1 MPDRSKEYVETTDLY
16 LQILWEAQ
24 KVEDKKLVKMIRKR
38 LTQNTP
44 QILQAGFE
52 CEVIP
57 FPRPF
62 VPPVTVAEEPQIWPQ
77 NPVFQTLFVA
87 SCYAWLIVAGLM
99 G

>member
-1 MPDRSKEYVETTDLY
+1 MPDKEYVETTDLY

-24 KVEDKKLVKMIRKR
+24 KVEDKKLVKMMRKR
-38 LTQNTP
+38 LMQNTP
-44 QILQAGFE
+44 HILPAGFE

-57 FPRPF
+57 FPGSIM
-62 VPPVTVAEEPQIWPQ
+62 PPVPASEDPQIWPQ

-87 SCYAWLIVAGLM
+87 SCCAWLIVAGLM

>member
-38 LTQNTP
+38 LMQDAP
-44 QILQAGFE
+44 QILPAGFE

-62 VPPVTVAEEPQIWPQ
+62 VPPVPAEEPQIWPQ